1 MTLRDQVERADQTG
15 AALAD
20 GQLQFTCTGAARLDG
35 NDLSL
40 QSEGL
45 DPPLARRPS
54 IKALRLPVGRPA
66 QDAFS
71 HFPAPDQ
78 FPALSTKPQSS
89 RRLSWKIALT
99 ATSLIWLVAFGLTM
113 AHAVP
118 RSAPAGTPS
127 VMLAVLLHFPYIAIL
142 TYMGFGLVERI
153 GFRWHGKPPVAA
165 GNLPPHAPSVCVQLP
180 MFNEAAVARR
190 IIEAAAALDWPRDK
204 LIIQVLDDSTDPAI
218 QRMVRE
224 ICAEVRARCGVAC
237 EWIHRTNRSGYKAG
251 ALEAGRRLT
260 DAEFIAIF
268 DADFAPLPDYLQK
281 IIPHFYTDEG
291 AARPEIALVQA
302 QWGHLND
309 SQSMLT
315 AAQALWVDDHHTLQQ
330 SWRSAAIGFVNFTGT
345 AGTWR
350 ASAIEAIGG
359 WRSASLVED
368 CELSI
373 RALFHGFQTRF
384 VKEVVAP
391 AELPQTVADYRL
403 QQKRWT
409 QGWVQLQRLHFATL
423 LLRFPRN
430 FALKAYLVYF
440 STISWQWPVWALWVT
455 LLPFLIAFGLWAGA
469 LGFWYGILFYLL
481 PPLAF
486 ALFAAAM
493 ASRET
498 RQTYKVQAHGE
509 LRGRARRFWRVIPY
523 LVVNA
528 GMLPHHMCAFIEGL
542 LGPMHSEFER
552 TPKTA
557 ATSSDASSPPTL
569 AAAAKPAQR
578 PKGIT
583 RPAYFAAEVFF
594 VITQANWIA
603 YFVTSQN
610 YLSAIWAYLLMVCI
624 LGIGILPMIIPHL
637 RSVFARRFAKEA

>member
-1 MTLRDQVERADQTG
+1 MTLQARAAPTIQYDAVPKDVPLSPVSGDTASIGHTTPLLQPDKHPPSPDPSERRQ
-15 AALAD
+15 
-20 GQLQFTCTGAARLDG
+20 
-35 NDLSL
+35 
-40 QSEGL
+40 
-45 DPPLARRPS
+45 
-54 IKALRLPVGRPA
+54 KALYV
-66 QDAFS
+66 
-71 HFPAPDQ
+71 
-78 FPALSTKPQSS
+78 
-89 RRLSWKIALT
+89 SWKMALG
-99 ATSLIWLVAFGLTM
+99 AVSLIWLAAFVLTL
-113 AHAVP
+113 ARAVP
-118 RSAPAGTPS
+118 QTGTAS
-127 VMLAVLLHFPYIAIL
+127 TMSTALAVLLHFPYIAIL
-142 TYMGFGLVERI
+142 TYMCFGLVERI
-153 GFRWHGKPPVAA
+153 GFRWHGKQPVAS
-165 GNLPPHAPSVCVQLP
+165 GNLPPSIPSVCVQLP

-204 LIIQVLDDSTDPAI
+204 LTIQVLDDSTDLAI
-218 QRMVRE
+218 QHKVQQ
-224 ICAEVRARCGVAC
+224 ICAEIRNHRGVAC
-237 EWIHRTNRSGYKAG
+237 ECIHRTDRAGYKAG
-251 ALEAGRRLT
+251 ALEAGRHMT

-281 IIPHFYTDEG
+281 IIPHFYSEG
-291 AARPEIALVQA
+291 GAERPEIALVQA

-330 SWRSAAIGFVNFTGT
+330 SWRSSAIGFVNFTGT

-391 AELPQTVADYRL
+391 AELPQTIADYRL

-409 QGWVQLQRLHFATL
+409 QGWVQLQRLHFANL
-423 LLRFPRN
+423 LLRFPRR
-430 FALKAYLVYF
+430 FALKAYLIYF
-440 STISWQWPVWALWVT
+440 ATISWQWPVWALWVT
-455 LLPFLIAFGLWAGA
+455 MFPFLIAFGLWAGA
-469 LGFWYGILFYLL
+469 YGFWYGIILYLL

-498 RQTYKVQAHGE
+498 RQTYILQAQGE
-509 LRGRARRFWRVIPY
+509 LKGRARRFWRVIPY

-528 GMLPHHMCAFIEGL
+528 GMLPHHMCAFFEGL
-542 LGPMHSEFER
+542 FGPMHSEFER

-557 ATSSDASSPPTL
+557 VISSDAFSFSLPV
-569 AAAAKPAQR
+569 AAVKPMQR

-583 RPAYFAAEVFF
+583 RPAYFSAELFF
-594 VITQANWIA
+594 VITQASWIA
-603 YFVTSQN
+603 YFVISGN

-624 LGIGILPMIIPHL
+624 LGIGILPMIIPYL
-637 RSVFARRFAKEA
+637 RSVIAHRFGRGA